1 MLFVNIRFSNYQT
14 GNWIDEGG
22 PQGRGAMR
30 GGRGR
35 GGFRDGSTDFNTQRN
50 RFVYRNAIKS
60 IGK

>member
-1 MLFVNIRFSNYQT
+1 MFDNNPFFGYKT
-14 GNWIDEGG
+14 GNWNEDGG

-50 RFVYRNAIKS
+50 RFVYNNAMKS